1 VVTSRGH
8 LESSPADAEPPLQ
21 APRADSVWAAA
32 REPWPS
38 AYGRLLDS
46 FLTNAWSDGVD
57 EVFGTH
63 RERTGAFNASE

>member
-1 VVTSRGH
+1 MRRRLSQR
-8 LESSPADAEPPLQ
+8 Q
-21 APRADSVWAAA
+21 MCIRDSVWAEA

-38 AYGRLLDS
+38 ADGRLLDS
-46 FLTNAWSDGVD
+46 LLTNAWSDGVD